1 MKKSLVAI
9 AALAATGAFA
19 QSSVTLSGVMDV
31 GAVYRSNTAP
41 GLNKV
46 GLDRLNNNR
55 LIFSGVEDLGGGLAA
70 TFAAQMRFEPTSG
83 TNEGG
88 SAGYV
93 GTGLTAGPGVV
104 IPAVFPACSTSVGRD
119 GNGNC
124 LSGPGLAFGRPLFQ
138 GETRVGLRGGF
149 GAIRLGRGLTALQAP
164 NSVAIDPWVV
174 TTVASSVYAPGYS
187 TDYVAGGDGRTD
199 GIFYDTPNFS
209 GLSASFTYSPRK
221 VNTLSKPFT
230 SFAVNYNNG
239 PIVAIAGYEQ
249 NRYGDS
255 LTNVGGNYNLGV
267 AKIYLGYGGVKGGDA
282 TLRNGV
288 AYLSGSAGMPG
299 YGNGAPVLGGM
310 TKFGQTTANI
320 AAGTKIDA
328 FSVGATAPFGPA
340 KVLFGFSSYKS
351 NIVGAQRDSKIGL
364 GVNYALSKRT
374 SVYSDIASTTRKNN
388 LAGANPA
395 NNNDRITQM
404 DLGIA
409 HSF

>member
-1 MKKSLVAI
+1 MKKSLVAM

-19 QSSVTLSGVMDV
+19 QSSVTLSGSMDV
-31 GAVYRSNTAP
+31 STVYSSATAP
-41 GLNKV
+41 GLNKL
-46 GLDRLNNNR
+46 GLTFGNNNR

-70 TFAAQMRFEPTSG
+70 TFAAQARFDPTTGFNERG
-83 TNEGG
+83 T
-88 SAGYV
+88 AGY
-93 GTGLTAGPGVV
+93 
-104 IPAVFPACSTSVGRD
+104 ISTVATGRD
-119 GNGNC
+119 GNGTLLGNA
-124 LSGPGLAFGRPLFQ
+124 GLNVGRPIFQ

-187 TDYVAGGDGRTD
+187 TDYIQGGEGRTD

-209 GLSASFTYSPRK
+209 GLSASLTYSPRK
-221 VNTLSKPFT
+221 VNALSKPFT

-239 PIVAIAGYEQ
+239 PIVAIIGYEK

-255 LTNVGGNYNLGV
+255 LTNIGGNYNLGV
-267 AKIYLGYGGVKGGDA
+267 AKVYLGYGGVKGGNFADRA
-282 TLRNGV
+282 GV
-288 AYLSGSAGMPG
+288 AYLATAGGVNG
-299 YGNGAPVLGGM
+299 YGGGM
-310 TKFGQTTANI
+310 TALTPLQPNGNI
-320 AAGTKIDA
+320 QAGTKIDA

-340 KVLFGFSSYKS
+340 KMLFGYSTYKS
-351 NIVGAQRDSKIGL
+351 NIPTAVRDNKLGL

-374 SVYSDIASTTRKNN
+374 SIYSDIASTTRKNN
-388 LAGANPA
+388 LPGVNPA
-395 NNNDRITQM
+395 TNNDRITAF